1 MNNQTSNYKASKE
14 RKTMSN
20 SEKGTVICT
29 LIDTH
34 SRQNGERMN
43 QGKEG
48 TWLMEC

>member
-1 MNNQTSNYKASKE
+1 MNNKTSIYKASKE
-14 RKTMSN
+14 GKKMSN
-20 SEKGTVICT
+20 GEKGTVICT

-43 QGKEG
+43 PGKEG